1 MSQWRHPEIALWS
14 MLKPGEKTWY
24 IPPNPIY
31 IIYNPSKSHDNL
43 VGGLNPSEKI
53 WNSVGMIIPN
63 WMESHKNH
71 VPNHQPDDNP

>member
-14 MLKPGEKTWY
+14 MLKPGEKTDD

-43 VGGLNPSEKI
+43 VGGLNPSEKYETQLG
-53 WNSVGMIIPN
+53 WWHSQLNGKS
-63 WMESHKNH
+63 
-71 VPNHQPDDNP
+71 